1 MQKKSLHLSSHH
13 RGLCVISLSSKRE
26 SLVQGAK
33 GPMEEL
39 QAQLDSKRMTA
50 ASTAKAAE
58 KASGAER
65 IALLGL
71 QNTQESQVLA
81 LEQRLNLLIKGE
93 WRLDARCLCA

>member
-26 SLVQGAK
+26 NLVQGAK
-33 GPMEEL
+33 GPMEKL

-65 IALLGL
+65 
-71 QNTQESQVLA
+71 
-81 LEQRLNLLIKGE
+81 RPC
-93 WRLDARCLCA
+93 LDCRTHRRARSLPSSRGSTC